1 MKAVV
6 LGVSG
11 MTGRAVAAALAEA
24 GHEVVGTGRSQD
36 RFPPAL
42 RERGVAF
49 SRSDRDDPA
58 QVRAALAGGA
68 DVIVDVV
75 AYTAAH
81 ARSVLEASA
90 DVGSV
95 VVVSS
100 KAVYRDARGR
110 HSNSDD
116 PPDFGGLVTEGTP
129 LLAPDWSGQYR
140 SREGYGPNKA
150 AVEEVYRG
158 ADVPVSVLRPSRI
171 HGPGN
176 AQPRERWVVD
186 RVLAGQRTFPLPHAA
201 TAGNHPTAAA
211 NLAALALLCAQ
222 RPAHRVLNSADP
234 GTPTAADVVT
244 AVAAAMG
251 VEVEVVDDDGGP
263 SGEPSPWSTWPPFF
277 LDTSASEAAGYR
289 PVGTHA
295 ATVGA
300 CVEEL
305 VRRSRS
311 QPAGSS

>member
-1 MKAVV
+1 MRAVV

-11 MTGRAVAAALAEA
+11 MTGRAVAAALADA
-24 GHEVVGTGRSQD
+24 GHEVVGTGRSPG
-36 RFPPAL
+36 RFPAVL

-49 SRSDRDDPA
+49 VRSDRDDPA
-58 QVRAALAGGA
+58 QVRAVLADGA
-68 DVIVDVV
+68 DVVVDVV

-81 ARSVLEASA
+81 ARSVLEASG

-95 VVVSS
+95 VVLSS
-100 KAVYRDARGR
+100 KAVYTDARGR
-110 HSNSDD
+110 HSNSDH
-116 PPDFGGLVTEGTP
+116 PPDFGGPVGEDTP
-129 LLAPDWSGQYR
+129 TLPPDWSGAYD
-140 SREGYGPNKA
+140 SREGYGRNKA

-171 HGPGN
+171 HGPGS
-176 AQPRERWVVD
+176 ARPRERWVVD
-186 RVLAGQRTFPLPHAA
+186 RVLAGQRTFRLPHAA

-222 RPAHRVLNSADP
+222 RPAHRVLNAADP
-234 GTPTAADVVT
+234 GTPTAAEVVT

-251 VEVEVVDDDGGP
+251 LDVEVDDDDGSPGG
-263 SGEPSPWSTWPPFF
+263 EVSPWSTWPPFF

-300 CVEEL
+300 CVAEL

-311 QPAGSS
+311 QPDRSS